1 MPAIINRT
9 QTAANAQRIENTIA
23 ELNKQINMI
32 QRDINRRRIT
42 DVVSAKQAMAL
53 KMAQIKELRQ
63 YTTQTPV
70 NVRDQKNPYRTFN
83 VPYTATAKIKP
94 RAQRPRPTRRA
105 PKKGSIQSKMAAQ
118 KNRLQQSKQARAP
131 RASISKL
138 PKPKTALV
146 KPRRKFRRVSR
157 STRRMTRPVAKQRS
171 AMRTRARSAMGPTR
185 TKGNRKARSTDMR
198 MSRSRRP
205 TTSVRRN
212 TRANKAR
219 SLDQRAASKSRLT
232 SRRKSFAAEQKR
244 LQQNALRRKQEQRS
258 ITSQTKQKAKRVNK
272 ALSKNKQV
280 KALKKT
286 AIAKKLTKVRV
297 NKAKVAE
304 KKKKTKKK
312 LSKLK
317 KRFRFGQANL
327 GLVRRDER
335 LAQEMRNI
343 QYELAQA
350 QHEDNQLAALFGQL
364 AKEEAMLIQQLYA
377 DEENFSGYG
386 STPPRHERITRTPQS
401 SSGRYFYDAREF
413 NTYAQRIA
421 SDEAGVPTLAYKE
434 LVQNI
439 NNRITNGQFKS
450 TGQAKIAFMQEI
462 SANRSKY
469 FSRVLNAKQQAQSR
483 QLGILTVQK
492 NRMSKSAPDIR
503 TLTARQRAFYEQQR
517 VAEANR
523 TKIAEQSANAEK
535 QLAGFFPRTRS
546 AMERMTR

>member
-9 QTAANAQRIENTIA
+9 QTAANAQRVENTIA

-32 QRDINRRRIT
+32 QRDINQRRVT

-94 RAQRPRPTRRA
+94 RAQRPRPTRQA

-146 KPRRKFRRVSR
+146 KPKRKVRRVSR
-157 STRRMTRPVAKQRS
+157 STRRMTRPVEKQRS

-185 TKGNRKARSTDMR
+185 TKGNRKARAMDMK
-198 MSRSRRP
+198 MSRSQQP
-205 TTSVRRN
+205 TRGRSN

-219 SLDQRAASKSRLT
+219 SLDQSAALKSRFTSQSKSL
-232 SRRKSFAAEQKR
+232 AAEQKR

-258 ITSQTKQKAKRVNK
+258 ITSQTKQKAKRVNE
-272 ALSKNKQV
+272 ALNKNKQV

-286 AIAKKLTKVRV
+286 AVAKKLTNVRV

-304 KKKKTKKK
+304 KKKKAKKK
-312 LSKLK
+312 VSALT
-317 KRFRFGQANL
+317 KRLRFGQANL

-335 LAQEMRNI
+335 LAEEMRNI

-413 NTYAQRIA
+413 NTYAHRIA

-439 NNRITNGQFKS
+439 NNKITNGQFKS

-469 FSRVLNAKQQAQSR
+469 FSRVLTTKQQAQSR

-503 TLTARQRAFYEQQR
+503 TLTAQQRAFYEQQR

-523 TKIAEQSANAEK
+523 TKIAEQSAEVEK

>member
-1 MPAIINRT
+1 
-9 QTAANAQRIENTIA
+9 
-23 ELNKQINMI
+23 MI
-32 QRDINRRRIT
+32 QRDISRRKIT

-53 KMAQIKELRQ
+53 KQAQIKELRQ

-94 RAQRPRPTRRA
+94 KAQRPRPTRQA

-118 KNRLQQSKQARAP
+118 KNRLVQSKQAPAP
-131 RASISKL
+131 RGSISKL
-138 PKPKTALV
+138 PKVKSTIV
-146 KPRRKFRRVSR
+146 KPKRRV
-157 STRRMTRPVAKQRS
+157 RRLTKQQR
-171 AMRTRARSAMGPTR
+171 AMRSRARRAMGPTR
-185 TKGNRKARSTDMR
+185 PKGNRKARSMDMQ
-198 MSRSRRP
+198 MSRRRKP
-205 TTSVRRN
+205 TTSIRRN
-212 TRANKAR
+212 TRANQAR
-219 SLDQRAASKSRLT
+219 SLDQRTASKSKFT
-232 SRRKSFAAEQKR
+232 SRQKSLAAEQKR

-258 ITSQTKQKAKRVNK
+258 IASQTKQKAKRVNK
-272 ALSKNKQV
+272 ALSKSKQV

-286 AIAKKLTKVRV
+286 AVAKKLTNVRV
-297 NKAKVAE
+297 NKAKVAA
-304 KKKKTKKK
+304 KKKKAKKK
-312 LSKLK
+312 VSALK
-317 KRFRFGQANL
+317 KRLRFGQANF

-335 LAQEMRNI
+335 LAEEMRNI
-343 QYELAQA
+343 QYELSQA

-377 DEENFSGYG
+377 DEENFAGYG
-386 STPPRHERITRTPQS
+386 STPPRHQRIIHDPVP
-401 SSGRYFYDAREF
+401 SSGKSFYEAREF
-413 NTYAQRIA
+413 NTYAHRVA
-421 SDEAGVPTLAYKE
+421 SDEAGVPTLAYKA
-434 LVQNI
+434 LVQDM
-439 NNRITNGQFKS
+439 NNKITNGQFKS